1 MKVLALTRTSSI
13 GPSTRYRI
21 EQYRPL
27 LAEQGIEV
35 ETAPL
40 FDERWFALLERAPG
54 PGRLLAKARY
64 SLGRLL
70 TRCAQ
75 ARGASR
81 GDADVVLVE
90 QQLFPYL
97 PAALELALW
106 PRARRTIVE
115 LDDAIYL
122 TRGHRAKLQ
131 RLWARADL
139 VIVGNRFLA
148 EVVRPHA
155 RELAIIPTTVDVS
168 RYDAAWAVQRERR
181 AQRAADAPLRVGWV
195 GLRYNFPSL
204 QLLAE
209 PLARLAATGLGVELR
224 VISSACPESGP
235 EWGAVQLVHRPWS
248 AECEADEIGRCDV
261 GVMPL
266 PDSEWS
272 RGKCALKLLQYMA
285 AGVPVV
291 ASPVGVNADLLRH
304 GDNGLLAGDARGWEA
319 AFGQLAHDAELRAR
333 LGESGRLTVIRDFS
347 LTKGAELVAM
357 AYCPASPNSQHRRS
371 SGLPPAS

>member
-27 LAEQGIEV
+27 LAERGIEV

-40 FDERWFALLERAPG
+40 FDERWFAILERPPG
-54 PGRLLAKARY
+54 PGRTLAKAAY
-64 SLGRLL
+64 SVGRLL
-70 TRCAQ
+70 ARCSQ
-75 ARGASR
+75 ALAASR
-81 GDADVVLVE
+81 SGADVVLVE

-97 PAALELALW
+97 PAIFELALW
-106 PRARRTIVE
+106 PRGRRTIVE
-115 LDDAIYL
+115 MDDAIYL

-148 EVVRPHA
+148 EVVRPFA
-155 RELAIIPTTVDVS
+155 REFVIIPTTVDVS
-168 RYDAAWAVQRERR
+168 RYDAAWAAQQERR
-181 AQRAADAPLRVGWV
+181 GARADDAPLRVGWV
-195 GLRYNFPSL
+195 GLRYNFPYL

-209 PLARLAATGLGVELR
+209 PLAKIAATGRPVELR
-224 VISSACPESGP
+224 VISSACPEPGP

-248 AECEADEIGRCDV
+248 ESGEAGEIGQCDL

-266 PDSEWS
+266 PDNEWS

-291 ASPVGVNADLLRH
+291 ASPVGVNADLVRH
-304 GDNGLLAGDARGWEA
+304 GENGLLAADSPGWEDA
-319 AFGQLAHDAELRAR
+319 LGQLAADAELRAR
-333 LGESGRLTVIRDFS
+333 LGEAGRQTVIRDFS
-347 LTKGAELVAM
+347 LAKGAKMVAK
-357 AYCPASPNSQHRRS
+357 AYCSP
-371 SGLPPAS
+371 PPAR